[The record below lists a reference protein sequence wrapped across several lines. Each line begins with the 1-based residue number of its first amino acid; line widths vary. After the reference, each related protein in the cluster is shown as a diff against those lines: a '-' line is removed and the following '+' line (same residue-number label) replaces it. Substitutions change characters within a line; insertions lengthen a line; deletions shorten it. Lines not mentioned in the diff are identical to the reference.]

1 MHGEAPTPRLRQ
13 LRSPQRSEHWIGCL
27 RNIALIA
34 ASPSW
39 MKTKRNHE
47 HGLKLVGGHVL
58 KDSRRLGQARVTA
71 ITTAITDALY
81 EKLSIVTDAE
91 GNAIG
96 ERRTSV
102 TMR

>member
-13 LRSPQRSEHWIGCL
+13 LPPPQRSEHWIGCL
-27 RNIALIA
+27 WNIAPIA

-47 HGLKLVGGHVL
+47 HGFELVGGHV

-71 ITTAITDALY
+71 ITTAITDALC
-81 EKLSIVTDAE
+81 EKLLIVTDAE